1 MSTRPK
7 PIGGYATALLKLLA
21 KSEAAEKQPR
31 RRTREKALY
40 TGKVTDPEQI
50 ALGNLLREISEIST
64 RNTSL
69 NRSGFANLLKRRPK
83 YRHLSLRTLR
93 RYVTYAI
100 DWAIDNLKQTPP
112 RLWLKLYGIDPP
124 PQMTK
129 RALFEKSLE
138 FLRTYL
144 RKQKLAKRP

>member
-1 MSTRPK
+1 MSEQ
-7 PIGGYATALLKLLA
+7 IGYATALHNLLA
-21 KSEAAEKQPR
+21 KSEAAEKRPR
-31 RRTREKALY
+31 RRTREKALS
-40 TGKVTDPEQI
+40 TGKVTDPDKI
-50 ALGNLLREISEIST
+50 ALGNLLREIAEIST

-100 DWAIDNLKQTPP
+100 DWEIDLLRQTPP
-112 RLWLKLYGIDPP
+112 RLWLEFFYIDPP
-124 PQMTK
+124 PAMTK
-129 RALFEKSLE
+129 RAVFEKSLE